1 MANWQTPKTDWIT
14 NPKPPEKQD
23 FNRIEENTLYLL
35 EQIEAKK
42 GIIVE
47 AINEKGQPAELENTY
62 SELAQHVRNIVTPA
76 HANKI
81 AYGSIIGNISGTY
94 DEDGN
99 LTADKMALGTIG
111 YSRGQRIVGTVPFNK
126 LLMGVHIKSTTGS
139 PYQYQNVPD
148 DIILW
153 RYYSPHSTSSGN
165 IDILKLHNN
174 EIYYT
179 SGRRGTSSITGR
191 FYLTRLSSDGQVL
204 AYFQIGSND
213 YNVEAF
219 DVAPNGNFVGVG
231 KMTYFFP
238 GETEFFYLYKYKPD
252 GSQVFSPIEIQLM
265 ADGVHDFNIAVFN
278 NDNIYLSR
286 KEYPLGYYEVLFDA
300 NGNKIVSDRL
310 IGDKIVVYDAKVHR
324 GTDRLFVLRSDGLF
338 VYNNQLQLLYSNTSI
353 AQGRTINII
362 DDEIFIPRESVDIID
377 RYNLNAQYLGTFMTN
392 IGDRGRKIIK
402 DSFGN
407 YHISYS
413 NTSYCK
419 TYGPDK
425 SLAQEGIPYR
435 FEYYIPDSD
444 GGRFICK
451 DSSGQIL
458 CIKAYQSFRI
468 V

>member
-1 MANWQTPKTDWIT
+1 MI
-14 NPKPPEKQD
+14 
-23 FNRIEENTLYLL
+23 LVLL
-35 EQIEAKK
+35 SLIM
-42 GIIVE
+42 II
-47 AINEKGQPAELENTY
+47 
-62 SELAQHVRNIVTPA
+62 
-76 HANKI
+76 
-81 AYGSIIGNISGTY
+81 
-94 DEDGN
+94 
-99 LTADKMALGTIG
+99 
-111 YSRGQRIVGTVPFNK
+111 
-126 LLMGVHIKSTTGS
+126 
-139 PYQYQNVPD
+139 
-148 DIILW
+148 
-153 RYYSPHSTSSGN
+153 
-165 IDILKLHNN
+165 
-174 EIYYT
+174 YT
-179 SGRRGTSSITGR
+179 
-191 FYLTRLSSDGQVL
+191 
-204 AYFQIGSND
+204 FQ
-213 YNVEAF
+213 E
-219 DVAPNGNFVGVG
+219 
-231 KMTYFFP
+231 
-238 GETEFFYLYKYKPD
+238 
-252 GSQVFSPIEIQLM
+252 
-265 ADGVHDFNIAVFN
+265 
-278 NDNIYLSR
+278 R
-286 KEYPLGYYEVLFDA
+286 EYPDGYYEVLFDA

-353 AQGRTINII
+353 ARGETINII
-362 DDEIFIPRESVDIID
+362 DDEIFIPRRSEDIID

>member
-14 NPKPPEKQD
+14 NPKAPEKQD

-62 SELAQHVRNIVTPA
+62 SELAQQIRNIVTPA

-81 AYGSIIGNISGTY
+81 AYGTTIGNISGTY
-94 DEDGN
+94 DEDGT

-126 LLMGVHIKSTTGS
+126 LLMGVHIKSNAGF
-139 PYQYQNVPD
+139 PHQYQFVPGD
-148 DIILW
+148 TILW
-153 RYYSPHSTSSGN
+153 EYNSPHSTSSGN

-179 SGRRGTSSITGR
+179 SGRRGTSSTTGR
-191 FYLTRLSSDGQVL
+191 FYLTRLSANGQVL
-204 AYFQIGSND
+204 AYFQIGRND

-231 KMTYFFP
+231 TKTYKP
-238 GETEFFYLYKYKPD
+238 QRTLLYKYTPD
-252 GSQVFSPIEIQLM
+252 GSQVFSPIEIQQM
-265 ADGVHDFNIAVFN
+265 ADGVYNFDIAVFN

-286 KEYPLGYYEVLFDA
+286 EEYLLGYYEVLFDA

-310 IGDKIVVYDAKVHR
+310 IGDNIIVYDAQVHR

-353 AQGRTINII
+353 ARGRRINII
-362 DDEIFIPRESVDIID
+362 DDEIFIPQWRSANVID
-377 RYNLNAQYLGTFMTN
+377 RYNLNAQYLGTFLTD
-392 IGDRGRKIIK
+392 IGGWGYEVVK

-407 YHISYS
+407 YHVSYS
-413 NTSYCK
+413 NTSK

-425 SLAQEGIPYR
+425 LLVQEGIPYR
-435 FEYYIPDSD
+435 FQCYIPDSD
-444 GGRFICK
+444 GGRFICLGG
-451 DSSGQIL
+451 SGQVL